1 MVPRRELMRNGVFGM
16 TPKPR
21 PPSNGADKEDW
32 PAVLSYWRTIAA
44 EAFDDGRRA
53 QVAECISRISSTSPE
68 WQAAING
75 DAAVAAGLVLRL
87 EPPPRISGGV
97 DLVMTILLN
106 TAFGD
111 AGAALVLAHGLR
123 KMPLDPRLRARL
135 ATSWLVH
142 NVWLKHRNRRSG
154 ASNRGDQ

>member
-68 WQAAING
+68 
-75 DAAVAAGLVLRL
+75 
-87 EPPPRISGGV
+87 
-97 DLVMTILLN
+97 
-106 TAFGD
+106 
-111 AGAALVLAHGLR
+111 
-123 KMPLDPRLRARL
+123 
-135 ATSWLVH
+135 
-142 NVWLKHRNRRSG
+142 
-154 ASNRGDQ
+154 